1 MRKTALIIH
10 FILIGMF
17 VTALNVFSQTVTP
30 IAHWS
35 FNENNGTSV
44 VDSKS
49 GFTGEL
55 IGETSFDSSEKVE
68 GSSLVFNGTTDYVQT
83 DLLAAIQ
90 EAENITLMAW
100 FNTNA
105 ITGAPQ
111 NIFWIGDVTGNGWG
125 AQQELHL
132 TINHFNADL
141 QNSNVCLFYGS
152 SADTGPNN
160 VNIVSSDA
168 TFVEGE
174 WHHIAGVIKNMSGLD
189 GATEAELYLDGV
201 LITPLDW
208 TTTTYGFAN
217 SNIAGDII
225 DRSTWDSPLR
235 IGTNGVITRAFNG
248 FIDEVMIYDQALT
261 KEEIEIA
268 MNNVTANHQLKNEI
282 EGNVYPSIIK
292 DVLRIKNSEI
302 INSVEIIDVAGKTI
316 LSTSIKSD
324 IDVSRL
330 NKGIYFVKI
339 NGKSGSRIQKIV
351 KQ

>member
-1 MRKTALIIH
+1 MKKTALIIQ
-10 FILIGMF
+10 FFLIGMF
-17 VTALNVFSQTVTP
+17 VNTLSLFSQTP
-30 IAHWS
+30 IAYWN
-35 FNENNGTSV
+35 FNENDGTSV

-55 IGETSFDSSEKVE
+55 IGETSFDKTEKVE

-83 DLLAAIQ
+83 DLLTEIQ

-111 NIFWIGDVTGNGWG
+111 NIFWIGDVAGNGWG
-125 AQQELHL
+125 GQQELHL

-168 TFVEGE
+168 TFDIGE
-174 WHHIAGVIKNMSGLD
+174 WHHIAGVIKNMSGAD
-189 GATEAELYLDGV
+189 GPTEAELYVDGV
-201 LITPLDW
+201 LVTPYDW
-208 TTTTYGFAN
+208 ATTSYGFTN
-217 SNIAGDII
+217 SNIAADII
-225 DRSTWDSPLR
+225 DRSTWTSPLR

-248 FIDEVMIYDQALT
+248 YLDEVKVFDVALT
-261 KEEIEIA
+261 EKEITTA
-268 MNNVTANHQLKNEI
+268 MSEGNANSNRTLKNE
-282 EGNVYPSIIK
+282 NLVFPSPAKDFINIRNNAGII
-292 DVLRIKNSEI
+292 
-302 INSVEIIDVAGKTI
+302 SVEIADVLGKNVLT
-316 LSTSIKSD
+316 TSS
-324 IDVSRL
+324 L
-330 NKGIYFVKI
+330 NKINISHLQNGIYFVKLSDK
-339 NGKSGSRIQKIV
+339 NGTRVQKIV